1 MEERNTRIQWLDIS
15 KAIAIILMVVGH
27 TSIPGVLSNFI
38 WAFHMPLFFIASGWT
53 TNWEKYGFVDFAIR
67 KARTLLLPFAIYSV
81 VVFNIQVFQGQN
93 SWNGFVQHGW
103 VAYALWF
110 IPVLFVASLCA
121 KGIYSIK
128 ISVLKRVGGK
138 IYMCTL
144 LCVMVGYL
152 LSYRHLLLPWSL
164 SSVPYATFMIVV
176 GSEIKNIPNRFLQ
189 PRWYSILILFAIT
202 AVISHFYRLDM
213 CFNSILPIVPI
224 TIGALAGT
232 LMVFMMSMLIE
243 KYSKVL
249 TRVFV
254 AIGKETYIILAFSQI
269 TIMLLNEY
277 FHLNVAVK
285 YAILVV
291 VLIALKYAKDGVN
304 RMLKTKLL

>member
-1 MEERNTRIQWLDIS
+1 MNVESSRLQWLDIS
-15 KAIAIILMVVGH
+15 KAIAIFLMVVGH
-27 TSIPGVLSNFI
+27 TSIPGVVSNFI
-38 WAFHMPLFFIASGWT
+38 WSFHMPLFFIASGWT
-53 TNWEKYGFVDFAIR
+53 TSWEKYCFADFATR
-67 KARTLLLPFAIYSV
+67 KTKTLFLPFAIYSV
-81 VVFNIQVFQGQN
+81 VVLIIQVFQGWN
-93 SWNGFVQHGW
+93 SWDGFAQHGW

-110 IPVLFVASLCA
+110 IPVLFISLLVARGLNYIESKA
-121 KGIYSIK
+121 VRYA
-128 ISVLKRVGGK
+128 V
-138 IYMCTL
+138 TL
-144 LCVMVGYL
+144 LFLSVGYW
-152 LSYRHLLLPWSL
+152 LSYNHTLLPWSL
-164 SSVPYATFMIVV
+164 SSVPYATFMIFV
-176 GSEIKNIPNRFLQ
+176 GSEIKNIPSRFLQ
-189 PRWYSILILFAIT
+189 PRWYSILLLFVIT
-202 AVISHFYRLDM
+202 AVISHFFRLDM

-232 LMVFMMSMLIE
+232 LMVFMISKLIE

-285 YAILVV
+285 YTILVA